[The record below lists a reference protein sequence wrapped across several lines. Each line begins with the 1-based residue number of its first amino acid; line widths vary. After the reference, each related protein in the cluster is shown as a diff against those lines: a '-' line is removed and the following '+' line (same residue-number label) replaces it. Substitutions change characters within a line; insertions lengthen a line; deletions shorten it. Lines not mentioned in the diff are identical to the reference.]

1 MLKSSIPSILL
12 SLAGL
17 VGLIA
22 SGYGPAAAAAEVPD
36 ALPALSPLDQLLAP
50 IALYPD
56 ALLAQVLTSATS
68 PGQLTEVN
76 KWLRQNQK
84 LQGSELQE
92 AAQQKGFDASF
103 IALTLFP
110 DVLDLMAT
118 QIDWTT
124 EVGTAFLSDPKGVM
138 NSVQKLRAQ
147 ARLAGNLKSTPQQ
160 SVTTEVQ
167 SGQQI
172 ILIQPANPQIVYVPV
187 YNPQVVYY
195 PPPPSTTAVLLAFGA
210 GIAIGAAMTSNVHYP
225 SYGWGVWGMGW
236 HSSTVVVRGGVW
248 VVPPHARYAY
258 VRPIPVPYGAAYSP
272 KPYLYAPRSVSIT
285 KVTVNNPGYPAGAR
299 PVPKPYAPVARPSTA
314 VAVNPQT
321 GRVTTAQ
328 KYPSGVTSAQS
339 SNGAKAAYNPNTRN
353 GAVSQTN
360 SNGVR
365 TTRTTQ
371 GGQAKSIN
379 GKGIATGPN
388 GTTCA
393 KGANNAGCKP

>member
-1 MLKSSIPSILL
+1 MLKSSIPGILL
-12 SLAGL
+12 FLAGCIGL
-17 VGLIA
+17 VTSI
-22 SGYGPAAAAAEVPD
+22 SGPAAAAAEVPE
-36 ALPALSPLDQLLAP
+36 ALPPLSSLEQLLAP

-68 PGQLTEVN
+68 PSQLTEVN
-76 KWLRQNQK
+76 KWLQQNQK
-84 LQGSELQE
+84 LQGTELQE
-92 AAQQKGFDASF
+92 AAQRKGFDASF

-110 DVLDLMAT
+110 DVLDLMAQ

-138 NSVQKLRAQ
+138 DSIQQLRAQ

-160 SVTTEVQ
+160 TVTTEVQ

-172 ILIQPANPQIVYVPV
+172 ILIQPASPQVVYVPV
-187 YNPQVVYY
+187 YNPQTVYY

-210 GIAIGAAMTSNVHYP
+210 GIAIGAAMTTNAPYP
-225 SYGWGVWGMGW
+225 PYGWGVWGMGW
-236 HSSTVVVRGGVW
+236 RANTVVVRGGVW
-248 VVPPHARYAY
+248 VVPPRARYAY
-258 VRPIPVPYGAAYSP
+258 VRPIPVPYGAAYYP
-272 KPYLYAPRSVSIT
+272 KPYVYAPSSVSIT
-285 KVTVNNPGYPAGAR
+285 KVTVNNPSYRGGAR

-328 KYPSGVTSAQS
+328 KYPSGVSTAQS
-339 SNGAKAAYNPNTRN
+339 SNGTRAAYNPNTRN

-371 GGQAKSIN
+371 GGQAKTIN
-379 GKGIATGPN
+379 GKGVATGPN

-393 KGANNAGCKP
+393 KGVNNAGCKP